1 MAGRLFVVATPIGN
15 LADISARAAE
25 VLRTVPVVAC
35 EDTRRSR
42 PLLVRLGAT
51 PRQVLAL
58 HDHNESAAS
67 AAVLGRLRQGEDVAL
82 VCDAGTPLVAD
93 PGFELLRLAFA
104 ERMDVTP
111 IPGPSAVT
119 AAVAASPI
127 PVDRFRFEGF
137 LPAKAAPRRKTL
149 SGLLAADAATVFFEA
164 PHRLRQTLG
173 ELAALGGQQRPLLLC
188 RELTKAYEP
197 IAFAPV
203 AEHLDKLPPS
213 PRGEFT
219 GVLAPVPKRAA
230 PSRSTEDA
238 AASAEHAAEN
248 AAEAKAVLRALCAEL
263 PAAQAAR
270 LGARITGHRRE
281 ELYALAVSL
290 RGERE

>member
-42 PLLVRLGAT
+42 PLLAHLGAT

-58 HDHNESAAS
+58 HDHNEGAAS
-67 AAVLGRLRQGEDVAL
+67 AAVLERLRQGEDVAL

-93 PGFELLRLAFA
+93 PGFELLRLAWA
-104 ERMDVTP
+104 AGIAVAP
-111 IPGPSAVT
+111 IPGPCAVT

-137 LPAKAAPRRKTL
+137 LPAKAVPRRRTL
-149 SGLLAADAATVFFEA
+149 ARLLAADVATVFFEA

-173 ELAALGGQQRPLLLC
+173 ALVALGGQERPLLLC
-188 RELTKAYEP
+188 RELTKAYET
-197 IAFAPV
+197 IAFASV
-203 AEHLDKLPPS
+203 AQHLEALPSP
-213 PRGEFT
+213 PRGEFV
-219 GVLAPVPKRAA
+219 GVLAPA
-230 PSRSTEDA
+230 P
-238 AASAEHAAEN
+238 EHSGAPGPGADGV
-248 AAEAKAVLRALCAEL
+248 AVLRALCAEL

-270 LGARITGHRRE
+270 LGARITGRGRE

-290 RGERE
+290 RRERE

>member
-25 VLRTVPVVAC
+25 VLCTVSVVAC

-42 PLLVRLGAT
+42 PLLAHLGAV

-58 HDHNESAAS
+58 HDHNEGAAS
-67 AAVLGRLRQGEDVAL
+67 AAVLERLRQGEDAAL

-93 PGFELLRLAFA
+93 PGFELLRMAFA
-104 ERMDVTP
+104 ERIGVTP
-111 IPGPSAVT
+111 IPGPCAVT

-137 LPAKAAPRRKTL
+137 LPAKAAPRRRML
-149 SGLLAADAATVFFEA
+149 EGLLRMDVAAVFFEV
-164 PHRLRQTLG
+164 PHRLRQTLA
-173 ELAALGGQQRPLLLC
+173 ELAALGGGQRPLLLC
-188 RELTKAYEP
+188 RELTKAYET

-203 AEHLDKLPPS
+203 AEHLDELPAA
-213 PRGEFT
+213 PRGEFVC
-219 GVLAPVPKRAA
+219 VLAPA
-230 PSRSTEDA
+230 PRCA
-238 AASAEHAAEN
+238 AAHGTRAEDDGA
-248 AAEAKAVLRALCAEL
+248 AVLRVLCAEL
-263 PAAQAAR
+263 PPAQAAR
-270 LGARITGHRRE
+270 LGARITGRGRK

-290 RGERE
+290 RGEQE

>member
-35 EDTRRSR
+35 EDTRRSGR
-42 PLLVRLGAT
+42 LLTHLGAT
-51 PRQVLAL
+51 PQRLLAL
-58 HDHNESAAS
+58 HDHNEGAAS
-67 AAVLGRLRQGEDVAL
+67 AAVLRRLRQGEDVAL

-93 PGFELLRLAFA
+93 PGFELLRLAWA
-104 ERMDVTP
+104 AGIAVAP

-137 LPAKAAPRRKTL
+137 LPAKAAPRRKALT
-149 SGLLAADAATVFFEA
+149 GLLAADAATVFFEA
-164 PHRLRQTLG
+164 PHRLRHTLA
-173 ELAALGGQQRPLLLC
+173 ELAALGGRERPLLLC
-188 RELTKAYEP
+188 RELTKAHETL
-197 IAFAPV
+197 AFAAV
-203 AEHLDKLPPS
+203 AEHLEQLPPA
-213 PRGEFT
+213 PRGEFV
-219 GVLAPVPKRAA
+219 GVLGPAPAA
-230 PSRSTEDA
+230 PAREDG
-238 AASAEHAAEN
+238 EE
-248 AAEAKAVLRALCAEL
+248 VLRILCAEL

-270 LGARITGHRRE
+270 LGARITGRRRE

-290 RGERE
+290 RREQE

>member
-42 PLLVRLGAT
+42 PLLAYLGAT
-51 PRQVLAL
+51 PRQLLAL
-58 HDHNESAAS
+58 HDHNEGAAS
-67 AAVLGRLRQGEDVAL
+67 IVVLQRLRQGEDVAL

-93 PGFELLRLAFA
+93 PGFELLRLAWA
-104 ERMDVTP
+104 AGIAVAP

-149 SGLLAADAATVFFEA
+149 TGLLAADAATVFFEA
-164 PHRLRQTLG
+164 PHRLRHTLA
-173 ELAALGGQQRPLLLC
+173 ELAALGGQERPLLLC
-188 RELTKAYEP
+188 RELTKAYET
-197 IAFAPV
+197 IAFGSV
-203 AEHLDKLPPS
+203 AEHLEQLPPA
-213 PRGEFT
+213 PRGEFV
-219 GVLAPVPKRAA
+219 GVLAPAPAA
-230 PSRSTEDA
+230 PPAEDG
-238 AASAEHAAEN
+238 E
-248 AAEAKAVLRALCAEL
+248 AVLRVLCAEL

-270 LGARITGHRRE
+270 LAAKITGRPRE
-281 ELYALAVSL
+281 ALYALAVSL
-290 RGERE
+290 RREQE